1 MMIFMVVSWVFKLFV
16 LLGMFK
22 NNFSGNR
29 HDVPHKLKKKSVSAP
44 DNSYFTKE
52 HQKLYS

>member
-1 MMIFMVVSWVFKLFV
+1 MVVSWVFKLFV